1 MKNFYNNKKRV
12 VKHNLSFNQK
22 FDTENKELVDI
33 NKLQTEYRLSYLA
46 ASCRTKTPR
55 RKLIQI
61 AKKFAIGFEEI
72 NASEEQQLSSKYQ
85 YIFKNLLRDIKIY
98 YQDQL
103 QQFKIDEKINGTLL
117 SKKEKDLLFPSQIL
131 LFVQK
136 TFDMELVNKIKT
148 LFGNQESHSDF
159 LKNICFTLGSMVD
172 AKTVILSFKKDESK
186 INVQL
191 K

>member
-12 VKHNLSFNQK
+12 VKHNLKFNQK
-22 FDTENKELVDI
+22 FDTDNKELVDI
-33 NKLQTEYRLSYLA
+33 KKLQTEYRLSYLA

-55 RKLIQI
+55 RELIQI

-103 QQFKIDEKINGTLL
+103 
-117 SKKEKDLLFPSQIL
+117 
-131 LFVQK
+131 
-136 TFDMELVNKIKT
+136 
-148 LFGNQESHSDF
+148 
-159 LKNICFTLGSMVD
+159 
-172 AKTVILSFKKDESK
+172 
-186 INVQL
+186 
-191 K
+191 

>member
-1 MKNFYNNKKRV
+1 M
-12 VKHNLSFNQK
+12 
-22 FDTENKELVDI
+22 DI

-55 RKLIQI
+55 RELIQI

-103 QQFKIDEKINGTLL
+103 QQFRIDEKINGTLL
-117 SKKEKDLLFPSQIL
+117 SKKEKDLLFPCQIL

-136 TFDMELVNKIKT
+136 TFDMALVSKIKT
-148 LFGNQESHSDF
+148 LFGNKESQSEF
-159 LKNICFTLGSMVD
+159 LKNICFTLGAMID
-172 AKTVILSFKKDESK
+172 AKTVILSFKKDGSK
-186 INVQL
+186 INM
-191 K
+191 